1 MMTTATICARCEIFP
16 ALNNE
21 EFCRFCRKVLDTQW
35 RSKQK
40 GGKQMTTTTTKSDF
54 DQVFEDLEAPDYP
67 ATCDN
72 CGAEGTNASMETHE
86 CGTDARI
93 YE

>member
-1 MMTTATICARCEIFP
+1 
-16 ALNNE
+16 
-21 EFCRFCRKVLDTQW
+21 
-35 RSKQK
+35 
-40 GGKQMTTTTTKSDF
+40 MTTTTTKSDF
-54 DQVFEDLEAPDYP
+54 DQIFEDLEAPDYP

-72 CGAEGTNASMETHE
+72 CGAEGTNASMKTHE